1 MKTIRRLAAVLVV
14 ILLAGLFTG
23 CLKTWQPDGQIAG
36 TVDLDAFES
45 ALNKAGASYGVPG
58 AGTILVKMDKAAV
71 AKWGAKPGI
80 QFPLEGV
87 NTNYFDADDQACR
100 PPFRAEYVP
109 TYGKVV
115 KEIDPV
121 ATPPP
126 AAEVKMDSATVAQ
139 LLALLKANQSG
150 AAAPSTQPAVSGENL
165 SEAEKAALR
174 ALGISIP

>member
-1 MKTIRRLAAVLVV
+1 MKTIRLVAAVLV
-14 ILLAGLFTG
+14 AGWLSTG
-23 CLKTWQPDGQIAG
+23 CMKTWAPDGQIAG

-45 ALNKAGASYGVPG
+45 ALNTAGAAFKVPR
-58 AGTILVKMDKAAV
+58 AGTILVNLDNAAV

-87 NTNYFDADDQACR
+87 NTNYFDADDQPCR

-115 KEIDPV
+115 KEIDPL

-139 LLALLKANQSG
+139 LLALIKANQAG
-150 AAAPSTQPAVSGENL
+150 AATPSPQPAVSGENL
-165 SEAEKAALR
+165 SDAEKAALR
-174 ALGISIP
+174 VLGIDVP